1 MQFGLYFN
9 QHAYELSL
17 KKEYSDSLHGTLD
30 QLDVSIVEEFL
41 INRIFNI
48 TDSKTDARLAFIDGS
63 KGIKKLQQM
72 VDSNECS
79 IAITLY
85 PTSVDEVKAVAEENL
100 IMPPKSTW
108 IEPKIRSGL
117 LIYTED

>member
-1 MQFGLYFN
+1 MPDWRLLTV
-9 QHAYELSL
+9 A
-17 KKEYSDSLHGTLD
+17 KA
-30 QLDVSIVEEFL
+30 
-41 INRIFNI
+41 
-48 TDSKTDARLAFIDGS
+48 SKNC
-63 KGIKKLQQM
+63 KQM

-79 IAITLY
+79 VAITLY